1 MSRIFKDDDF
11 ILDLERVSLIKKR
24 PLSTESYIYMEGQ
37 CIALDRDLCKK
48 VKNAWEE
55 YMKDKEPNPTIE
67 ELQRKLVEK
76 DYELHVLK
84 ANMDGIMRSFHR

>member
-1 MSRIFKDDDF
+1 MSRIFKIDK
-11 ILDLERVSLIKKR
+11 IVWDLEQISAIKDQGFANDTLI
-24 PLSTESYIYMEGQ
+24 YIGGQ
-37 CIALDRDLCKK
+37 CIIMNDYEGEK
-48 VKNAWEE
+48 VQNAWEE

-84 ANMDGIMRSFHR
+84 ANMDGIMRSFHG

>member
-11 ILDLERVSLIKKR
+11 ILNLERVSLIKKR

-48 VKNAWEE
+48 IQKAWEE
-55 YMKDKEPNPTIE
+55 YIEYKESMVCPVAPLTSATASWD
-67 ELQRKLVEK
+67 LR
-76 DYELHVLK
+76 
-84 ANMDGIMRSFHR
+84 